1 MTIKL
6 HCGTPL
12 FSVDFLHAN
21 FHFVGNDK
29 DNYRRRESTMID
41 IDIEVEEY
49 LKAHNCDSYY
59 TFKPIFLS
67 VLGTFRF

>member
-1 MTIKL
+1 
-6 HCGTPL
+6 
-12 FSVDFLHAN
+12 
-21 FHFVGNDK
+21 
-29 DNYRRRESTMID
+29 MID